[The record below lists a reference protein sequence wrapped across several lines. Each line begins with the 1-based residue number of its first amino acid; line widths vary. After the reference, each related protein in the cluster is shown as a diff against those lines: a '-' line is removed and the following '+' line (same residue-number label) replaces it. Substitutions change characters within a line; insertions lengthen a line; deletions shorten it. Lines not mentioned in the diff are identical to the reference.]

1 MKNTFVISPVFV
13 LFNAMCLTNRLRYL
27 LLCFISVLLVSAFN
41 PVWAENSQGQS
52 ARTLINDMSVA
63 VRNLNYDGVFIYQRG
78 GQMNTLRL
86 IHRANK
92 DGELERLVSLTG
104 SAREVIRNKDSVTCI
119 FPDDQAVVV
128 EKSRPRELLSSQLP
142 ESIDQLVENYHFSI
156 IGEDRVAGRLTW
168 VVSIKP
174 KDAYRYGYRFWI
186 DQQNNLLLKS
196 ELKNRTGLL
205 LEQIMFTQL
214 EVLETVPDEMLKPS
228 INGAGFTWYNNS
240 TKKKPENTETG
251 EWKVGWM
258 PDGFVKNDH
267 EMYPMVDSKRPVD
280 HMVYSD
286 GLAMV
291 SIFIEKMDANLGMSA
306 GFSKMGGVNTYAKVA
321 NGYQVT
327 AVGEVPQATVQRMAN
342 SVTGNR

>member
-1 MKNTFVISPVFV
+1 LKNIFVMSPAFAF
-13 LFNAMCLTNRLRYL
+13 FNTMLLKDRLRCL
-27 LLCFISVLLVSAFN
+27 LSCLMSVLLVS
-41 PVWAENSQGQS
+41 PLTLVKAENNQGQS
-52 ARTLINDMSVA
+52 ARTLINNMSDA

-86 IHRANK
+86 IHRANE

-142 ESIDQLVENYHFSI
+142 ESIDQLVNNYHFSI
-156 IGEDRVAGRLTW
+156 LGEDRVAGRLTW

-174 KDAYRYGYRFWI
+174 KDAYRYGYSFWI
-186 DQQNNLLLKS
+186 DQQNNFLLKS

-214 EVLETVPDEMLKPS
+214 EILEVVSDEMLKPS

-240 TKKKPENTETG
+240 KEKKHTDKETG

-258 PDGFVKNDH
+258 PDGFVKNNH

-291 SIFIEKMDANLGMSA
+291 SIFIEKMDARLGMSA